1 MFDYIDSSAAVAAA
15 DVVVDDDINA
25 ADFVE
30 AFVDGEKDL
39 VDVDDDE

>member
-1 MFDYIDSSAAVAAA
+1 MFDEIDSAAVAAA
-15 DVVVDDDINA
+15 AVVVDDDIHA

-30 AFVDGEKDL
+30 AFADGEKDL

>member
-1 MFDYIDSSAAVAAA
+1 VFDEIDSAAV
-15 DVVVDDDINA
+15 A

-39 VDVDDDE
+39 VDVDDDDE

>member
-1 MFDYIDSSAAVAAA
+1 VFDEIDSAAAV
-15 DVVVDDDINA
+15 A